1 MYTKTI
7 LWKVLF
13 WFCFFL
19 PVKNIA
25 WFNFQSMNEMIRKY
39 SEGGLLLSCVSWK
52 QPQAPVREFSQPLVA
67 TSCPLQLFFAPQ
79 PVLRPILGQ
88 LSNFVTVLIRSAI
101 TFFLRELMGS
111 LFTCI
116 LVWSINSKTKQ
127 NSAGEADNTQ
137 MPTYKKNVHKLCSH
151 WSSSTQS
158 SCFLFTVRAAFSL
171 TGINM
176 SSLL

>member
-19 PVKNIA
+19 PVQNIA

-101 TFFLRELMGS
+101 TFFFARAHGKPIYMYLGVEYQLQD
-111 LFTCI
+111 
-116 LVWSINSKTKQ
+116 KTKLCWRSRQ
-127 NSAGEADNTQ
+127 YTNAYLQ
-137 MPTYKKNVHKLCSH
+137 KKC
-151 WSSSTQS
+151 
-158 SCFLFTVRAAFSL
+158 A
-171 TGINM
+171 
-176 SSLL
+176 